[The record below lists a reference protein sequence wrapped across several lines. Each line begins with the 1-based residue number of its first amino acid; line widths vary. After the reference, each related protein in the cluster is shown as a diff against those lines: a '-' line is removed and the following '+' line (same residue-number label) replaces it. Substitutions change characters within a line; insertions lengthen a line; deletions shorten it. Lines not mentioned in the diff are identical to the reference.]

1 MGLNVAAASVALL
14 IGTRMLH
21 NTLPYDVTEASPVYH
36 ARAWVRSALPLLF
49 ISGMFVAYERTG
61 IFILGSIKGTDL
73 VGLYT
78 VAVRG
83 AQLVTFV
90 HAAVNLALAPTVAN
104 LYALGEMRRLQRV
117 VTGFA
122 WVTLLCSIPIA
133 AGLIVFGYWFL
144 LLFGPEFTLAQN
156 ALTILSIGQLVNVAM
171 GSASLL
177 LVMTGH
183 ERDAAVG
190 LGIGALLNI
199 VLSLILI
206 PQWGLEGAAVATT
219 ISMVA
224 WNLLLVAFVFKRLQI
239 HTTIF
244 GTISL
249 WRRA

>member
-1 MGLNVAAASVALL
+1 
-14 IGTRMLH
+14 
-21 NTLPYDVTEASPVYH
+21 
-36 ARAWVRSALPLLF
+36 
-49 ISGMFVAYERTG
+49 
-61 IFILGSIKGTDL
+61 
-73 VGLYT
+73 
-78 VAVRG
+78 
-83 AQLVTFV
+83 
-90 HAAVNLALAPTVAN
+90 
-104 LYALGEMRRLQRV
+104 
-117 VTGFA
+117 
-122 WVTLLCSIPIA
+122 
-133 AGLIVFGYWFL
+133 
-144 LLFGPEFTLAQN
+144 
-156 ALTILSIGQLVNVAM
+156 M